1 MFDLMGSNILLGLSH
16 ALSVSNLFYC
26 FAGVALGT
34 LLGAI
39 PGIGVLAAISM
50 LYPITF
56 YLDPL
61 AAIIM
66 LAGIYYGTAYGGS
79 IASILLNLPGTPSNA
94 VACLDGYPMAK
105 QGRAG
110 VALMITTVASFVG
123 ASIGIAIMMVFSP
136 MISEY
141 ALNFGDTEY
150 FSLMM
155 LGLISAAMVS
165 PGSPLKGLASAL
177 LGVAFG
183 LVGAD
188 AYRGVYRYTFGIE
201 SLVEGVSLVALAM
214 GLFGI
219 AEIVFSIPGSA
230 DRKVDSKG
238 VTMRSMIPEKG
249 ELKRSWMPILRGSA
263 FGSFFGALPGTGG
276 LLAAYMTYTAEKKL
290 AKDPSRFGNG
300 AIEGVAGPEAA
311 NNAADQTAFIP
322 TMSLGIPGTPSMAI
336 MIGILMLHGI
346 TPGPRMISD
355 HPDVFWGLVMS
366 FWVGNLMLLV
376 LNIPLIGIWVRILA
390 IPYKY
395 LYPSVLVFVC
405 IGVMSIN
412 NNAFDVWMTLAFAT
426 IGCVMTMLKFPSA
439 PLILGFILGPMVEV
453 NFRRALVLS
462 GGEFGTFFAGPINMA
477 VMSMVGL
484 ILAWALFT
492 TLVPMVRN
500 GVARRRGSS
509 ASV

>member
-1 MFDLMGSNILLGLSH
+1 MSEYLGSDILLGLTH
-16 ALSVSNLFYC
+16 ALSVTNLFYC
-26 FAGVALGT
+26 LAGVTLGT
-34 LLGAI
+34 FLGAI

-79 IASILLNLPGTPSNA
+79 ISSILLNLPGTPSNA

-110 VALMITTVASFVG
+110 VALLLTTVASFVG
-123 ASIGIAIMMVFSP
+123 ASIGIVLMMIFSP
-136 MISEY
+136 VISEY
-141 ALNFGDTEY
+141 ALSFGDTEY
-150 FSLMM
+150 FSLIL

-165 PGSPLKGLASAL
+165 PGSPLKGIASAL

-183 LVGAD
+183 LIGAD
-188 AYRGVYRYTFGIE
+188 AYSGVYRYTFGNE
-201 SLVEGVSLVALAM
+201 SLVEGISLVALAM

-219 AEIVFSIPGSA
+219 AEIILSIPGSSG
-230 DRKVDSKG
+230 RKIESRSIS
-238 VTMRSMIPEKG
+238 MRSMIPAKG
-249 ELKRSWMPILRGSA
+249 ELKRSWLPILRGSA

-276 LLAAYMTYTAEKKL
+276 LLAAYMSYTVEKKV
-290 AKDPSRFGNG
+290 ARDPSRFGNG
-300 AIEGVAGPEAA
+300 AVEGVAAPEAA

-322 TMSLGIPGTPSMAI
+322 TMTLGIPGTPSMAI
-336 MIGILMLHGI
+336 MIGILMLHGV

-366 FWVGNLMLLV
+366 FWIGNLLLLI
-376 LNIPLIGIWVRILA
+376 LNIPLIGIWVKILS

-405 IGVMSIN
+405 IGVMSVQN
-412 NNAFDVWMTLAFAT
+412 NTFDVWMTIAFAT
-426 IGCVMTMLKFPSA
+426 IGCVMAMLKFPTA

-453 NFRRALVLS
+453 NFRRAMVLS
-462 GGEFGTFFAGPINMA
+462 GGEFGTFFIGPINIV
-477 VMSMVGL
+477 VMGL
-484 ILAWALFT
+484 VAIILLWALVSTVMPF
-492 TLVPMVRN
+492 
-500 GVARRRGSS
+500 ARSLMIRAFGR
-509 ASV
+509 ASRQ